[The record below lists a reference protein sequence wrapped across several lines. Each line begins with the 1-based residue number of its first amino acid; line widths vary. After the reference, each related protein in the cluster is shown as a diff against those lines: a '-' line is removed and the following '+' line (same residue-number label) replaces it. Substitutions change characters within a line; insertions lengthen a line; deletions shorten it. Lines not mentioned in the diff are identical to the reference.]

1 MPLPQKKLIPGILLA
16 LMIAALAAPPL
27 WWGTGDPPVI
37 VPGVPQNN
45 HGPANIG
52 QAKHMAKSALDALR
66 TVLPAVADQI
76 EADLV
81 GNGKPIP
88 SWAPP
93 ANQAEKDKNHAPL
106 LIGQL
111 KAIADPFYTRLHA
124 AAPAWLEGELNEN
137 QTKDACDPSNYF
149 PWSTETTDDQ
159 NKAIA
164 NIGQL
169 KAVFSLRFEQL
180 DTDHDGLA
188 DEWEILRF
196 LNLRFDASA
205 DPDNDGL
212 SNLQEMTMGSDPKS
226 EGADTDQDGMPDDWE
241 FANAGTFAIYPP
253 VLTAQILADRSASSP
268 LMLRNDTDAPIN
280 FSISISDNRAPV
292 YSHADSLTGGV
303 PFVWEDISA
312 TGTLLSVVSGSDDGS
327 EEIPGGFEFDLFGHD
342 STSVFVCSNG
352 FLTLGES
359 HTDYS
364 NRPLPDPAAP
374 PRLIAPFWD
383 DLNPGSGGDIYYQ
396 RFADRLIVQFQDVR
410 PSSGSGTYTFQAV
423 LYATGEIEFRYHS
436 MTGATD
442 SCTVGLQDSSGLVGL
457 EVASGVSYPATGISI
472 RFSHPDFCGIAP
484 LTGTIPAHSASS
496 VAGTFHSLSLPAGQ
510 HTAQIT
516 VSPDGEGNIPR
527 SALARL
533 TVLDDEDSDGIPDA
547 WEIQYGL
554 EPGANDASGDPDRD
568 GYTNLEEYQKN
579 TDPLTPD
586 NTADADNDG
595 MWDRWESLNGLD
607 PNVDDSAGHADSDGL
622 TNLMEFIAGTKPGQA
637 DSDSD
642 GMPDDWEIA
651 HSLNPLLD
659 DSNQDADGDGL
670 TNIGEYQNTTDP
682 QTPNDPTDLDDDG
695 MLDTWELAHGLDPAI
710 DDSALDPDKDGLTN
724 LQEFQLR
731 TKPEDPDSDG
741 DLLPDGWEVAY
752 QLDPNSPHGFN
763 GQSGDPDH
771 DGAINFLEWQYGT
784 DPHNP
789 DSDGDGTND
798 GEEIGAGGNA
808 NNPGDGGQAP
818 PANTI
823 MEVPFRVGDPSGS
836 HSETWQMTI
845 TPKGPDDTREP
856 FKVVSPTYG
865 VVASETRKLW
875 KNNQYEITVQHLR
888 TDPAF
893 LLQNSGAP
901 DFDWEAQVDGKPTA
915 TEVLGEG
922 QSHTGGD
929 RYFIIQNHWIV
940 DNQDGLLGTVD
951 QGFDENDFT
960 TAKKA
965 LMMPVNFKL
974 RNNAD
979 VVKGWDATRPQDNPD
994 KWTSVGRLPEGE
1006 AGFTNK
1012 IVELSILGAS
1022 SDVGN
1027 YYELYPGFDDLDPV
1041 KGGVY
1046 VADKTIGGATTQL
1059 KIDKANF
1066 FDAESEILVRKKNVP
1081 GDASEPLKVFAT
1093 AHREVKVGIYRIV
1106 DSAKPGTDQP
1116 PREGDPWIDS
1126 SDEDIKNLLN
1136 SVYERQAGIRFTVD
1150 PSSQQV
1156 DVNGTTAYNAN
1167 DEVEFDINR
1176 PLSENLS
1183 LKSIVDAVENKV
1195 GVGNLPKLRIYLVKR
1210 LNESSIGGYN
1220 GVNSGRDSFVNRF
1233 DDPITIPHEVG
1244 HAFGLSTEGKGQGGK
1259 HDAGPWPDA
1268 LQGTRG
1274 LMAESAESNWL
1285 RREDW
1290 KEATQN
1296 AANYE

>member
-180 DTDHDGLA
+180 ETDHDRLA
-188 DEWEILRF
+188 DEWEILHF

-396 RFADRLIVQFQDVR
+396 RFADRLIVQFQEVR
-410 PSSGSGTYTFQAV
+410 PYSGSGTYTFQAV

-622 TNLMEFIAGTKPGQA
+622 TNLMEFLAGTKPGQA

-670 TNIGEYQNTTDP
+670 TNLGEYQNTTDP
-682 QTPNDPTDLDDDG
+682 QTPNDTTDLDDDG

-731 TKPEDPDSDG
+731 TNPIKPDTDG
-741 DLLPDGWEVAY
+741 DELPDGWEHDH
-752 QLDPNSPHGFN
+752 QLDPNNRN
-763 GQSGDPDH
+763 G
-771 DGAINFLEWQYGT
+771 IN
-784 DPHNP
+784 
-789 DSDGDGTND
+789 
-798 GEEIGAGGNA
+798 GAGGDLEPDGLVNLDEFLHNTDPNDA
-808 NNPGDGGQAP
+808 DTDDDGTGDKEEVDQVSNPNDPSDGGLP
-818 PANTI
+818 PKDLLEELEFKVGGDYASWR
-823 MEVPFRVGDPSGS
+823 MEIQGMGPRDTRKLFAISPKHGEWKIQKHKLWRNNKYEITLHHTGSKPDVPDEWYCWEARVDDKPNGDETFEVLPGYELGERTAAHKYVVVNKYWIADNRDGLLTPHLHSKGSNKAGGLKATLMPVEFRLRNAVDVDQG
-836 HSETWQMTI
+836 W
-845 TPKGPDDTREP
+845 DDTRP
-856 FKVVSPTYG
+856 
-865 VVASETRKLW
+865 
-875 KNNQYEITVQHLR
+875 
-888 TDPAF
+888 
-893 LLQNSGAP
+893 
-901 DFDWEAQVDGKPTA
+901 
-915 TEVLGEG
+915 
-922 QSHTGGD
+922 
-929 RYFIIQNHWIV
+929 
-940 DNQDGLLGTVD
+940 
-951 QGFDENDFT
+951 END
-960 TAKKA
+960 
-965 LMMPVNFKL
+965 
-974 RNNAD
+974 
-979 VVKGWDATRPQDNPD
+979 PD
-994 KWTSVGRLPEGE
+994 EWASIGPGFNDIVRL
-1006 AGFTNK
+1006 F
-1012 IVELSILGAS
+1012 ILGA
-1022 SDVGN
+1022 DVDIGEHC
-1027 YYELYPGFDDLDPV
+1027 ELYPSLEDQGMDICAGNKTV
-1041 KGGVY
+1041 KG
-1046 VADKTIGGATTQL
+1046 TITDFRIYKNASEKEGE
-1059 KIDKANF
+1059 IIVREKANHTNTT
-1066 FDAESEILVRKKNVP
+1066 A
-1081 GDASEPLKVFAT
+1081 PLKAFACAT
-1093 AHREVKVGIYRIV
+1093 RTVKVGIYRIV
-1106 DSAKPGTDQP
+1106 DSDIPSTDQP
-1116 PREGDPWIDS
+1116 DEGGEPWIDTA
-1126 SDEDIKNLLN
+1126 DTDYINLLN
-1136 SVYERQAGIRFTVD
+1136 SVYQKQAGITFELD
-1150 PSSQQV
+1150 PSSRKV
-1156 DVNGTTAYNAN
+1156 DVKGTDAYNE
-1167 DEVEFDINR
+1167 DGEVEFDINQ
-1176 PLSENLS
+1176 PLANNDGLNDITLKVEEKVEADNLS
-1183 LKSIVDAVENKV
+1183 
-1195 GVGNLPKLRIYLVKR
+1195 LPKLRIYLVKR
-1210 LNESSIGGYN
+1210 LMESTDEDIV
-1220 GVNSGRDSFVNRF
+1220 GVNYGRHCFANRY
-1233 DDPITIPHEVG
+1233 DHPITIPHEVG
-1244 HAFGLSTEGKGQGGK
+1244 HALKLSTEGKGQGGT
-1259 HDAGPWPDA
+1259 HDEGPWPEELSDE
-1268 LQGTRG
+1268 GG
-1274 LMAESAESNWL
+1274 LMAEDGHTKWL

-1290 KEATQN
+1290 KEATRN
-1296 AANYE
+1296 AGDYE